1 MAKLDSQRVDG
12 LSTETSQVKD
22 FSTECKELLQ
32 AEQESDL
39 DLDLTPWSLIYWKG
53 FSMVIF

>member
-1 MAKLDSQRVDG
+1 MAMLDSQRVDG

-39 DLDLTPWSLIYWKG
+39 DLTPWSLIYWKD